1 MQTIKWSPCGNMLAV
16 VSSDASIKVTDL
28 KIGKI
33 VFSSTTPDRGKPII
47 LPSYPKLNIF
57 S

>member
-47 LPSYPKLNIF
+47 LLSYPKLNIF